1 MDLSG
6 RQGLKGLN
14 DALRWKINNSVSM
27 FTCIIATLEWN
38 SNQLLNES
46 SHVVR
51 ITNYSDSKTKA
62 SFVMISKQITWI
74 CFKIHFILMT
84 LFLLKFYIKMSARQY
99 HLFCSIFVY
108 NMHKPSW
115 PGNGMHKKCSIWK
128 LIFGRVIFDVSHV
141 APRKPLKSY

>member
-1 MDLSG
+1 M
-6 RQGLKGLN
+6 GLN
-14 DALRWKINNSVSM
+14 DALRWKINNSASM

-38 SNQLLNES
+38 SNHLLNES
-46 SHVVR
+46 LHVVC

-62 SFVMISKQITWI
+62 NFVMISKQMSRT
-74 CFKIHFILMT
+74 FLKIYSVLMT
-84 LFLLKFYIKMSARQY
+84 WFLLKFYLKMSARRY

-108 NMHKPSW
+108 NMHKQSW
-115 PGNGMHKKCSIWK
+115 PEKGMHKKCSIWK